1 VTAAD
6 PEPAAGPADGDPVP
20 GALAAADR
28 AGAEVAAADRV
39 GAAELGAV
47 VGCAAPPV
55 DAVADGATRPRF
67 AVPCEPA
74 ALAICPPWPKTA
86 TAPPTAA
93 ITTSTTA
100 PAITPVRKLIS
111 SSQALMAARS
121 PECDP
126 NAPFPLTIRTIQ
138 RKYDQR
144 AETSVLPVG

>member
-6 PEPAAGPADGDPVP
+6 PEPAAGDPVP
-20 GALAAADR
+20 GAPAPDF
-28 AGAEVAAADRV
+28 AGAEVAAADLTGLAEPGIAGGSAAAAD
-39 GAAELGAV
+39 GA
-47 VGCAAPPV
+47 
-55 DAVADGATRPRF
+55 ADGATVAGVAAPR
-67 AVPCEPA
+67 EPS
-74 ALAICPPWPKTA
+74 ALAACPPWPKTA
-86 TAPPTAA
+86 TAPPAAA

-111 SSQALMAARS
+111 SSQELMAARS

-144 AETSVLPVG
+144 AVTSDLPGD

>member
-39 GAAELGAV
+39 GAV

-55 DAVADGATRPRF
+55 DAAADGATVTEF
-67 AVPCEPA
+67 AVPREPS
-74 ALAICPPWPKTA
+74 ALAACPPWPKTA

-144 AETSVLPVG
+144 AETSVLPVD